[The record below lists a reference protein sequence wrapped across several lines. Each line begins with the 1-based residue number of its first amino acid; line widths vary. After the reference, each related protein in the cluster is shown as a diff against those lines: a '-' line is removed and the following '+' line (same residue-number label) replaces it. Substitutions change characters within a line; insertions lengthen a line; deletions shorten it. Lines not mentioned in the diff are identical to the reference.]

1 MQINAIFLFLLL
13 AAKIYSLEPTFINF
27 NYILNREMGI
37 NDLLKPIIISLLSTN
52 MTTINNLNI
61 SETCKSKLNRTYFS
75 TNNYTYNWRNWR
87 NIERS
92 VYYYS
97 KLFFDSSKNKNDL
110 GSPEKCQTKNNE
122 EINFLR
128 AFENLTYIS
137 VLIEKEKSYYEELK
151 NDNNNDAF
159 NFFGLCIIDGC
170 KKKDYIQLIYN
181 FIVNLKSNN
190 NIENNKIIEKEDIS
204 IFYLKNKIRQDKLL
218 IKILKYIPLIF
229 ILIHILFVICNWIP
243 LYLYKFFVYIFLCE
257 CKKKKKKGNIKIKR
271 ILSKDK
277 GQLVPRD
284 TDYSINNSLNA
295 SSMSYS
301 SKVDKVNEIINIL
314 FNIDKNFK
322 YLKEYKKENEN
333 SHDTGLS
340 YINGLRGISMIFFL
354 FGNVFMAI
362 YNSPVVEPNINHFFK
377 NLKNFFYFIFYFG
390 IKYSPKILIS
400 CSGFTLFYKFVCFL
414 DKKVEL
420 EKEIIKQREERISKT
435 EDRSSIS
442 DSDIFTNTSDK
453 NRKSIG
459 SKTFNFKSLV
469 HIKYLGIF
477 IAYQLHKYFIYIIM
491 MAFFLFSFY
500 EIISIF
506 HGIGPVWDFFNKKII
521 QPSHNIGKI
530 IPLFFGFQGY
540 LLPFL
545 RNGKYNLL
553 NYFNIVYQEIFY
565 FIIST
570 ILLFFGYKKN
580 IRIEVFIGII
590 ILILFLLRIIF
601 YICYG
606 FLNNRDYFS
615 FKNYGLFYSSVFYNY
630 IYYLIGIYFGM
641 LNYVIQKRYS
651 ILDCK
656 KNKKIYLIHSIQV
669 IEIIKKRK
677 KFPVYLGLIFFI
689 VFLLIIF
696 FQQIFTFI
704 LKLINKSI
712 KNTIISYDKN
722 IFVSIIMMIDSDIII
737 LAINLMAI
745 FMYLKGNNIISNFIN
760 NNFWTIFNKLYFS
773 FILFTNPIILY
784 VIYITETKIK
794 FDMINC
800 FFYSF
805 ISGILLFSMSSFVYV
820 VFELPYK
827 KAIRY
832 WFKFSEKEVNDERF
846 NNIET
851 SFNYSQTENKG
862 YSTDE
867 NNSEEEEINEDE
879 EDEEDYD

>member
-13 AAKIYSLEPTFINF
+13 ATKIYSSEPDFVNF
-27 NYILNREMGI
+27 NYVLNREMGI
-37 NDLLKPIIISLLSTN
+37 NDLLKPIIISLTSAN
-52 MTTINNLNI
+52 ITTINNLDI
-61 SETCKSKLNRTYFS
+61 SEKCKLKLNRTYFA

-110 GSPEKCQTKNNE
+110 GSPEKCQIKNNE
-122 EINFLR
+122 EITFLR
-128 AFENLTYIS
+128 AFENLTYIT
-137 VLIEKEKSYYEELK
+137 VLIEKGESYYEELK
-151 NDNNNDAF
+151 NDNNNVY
-159 NFFGLCIIDGC
+159 NFFGLCVIDGC
-170 KKKDYIQLIYN
+170 KKKDYIKLIN
-181 FIVNLKSNN
+181 NVIVSLKTN
-190 NIENNKIIEKEDIS
+190 NIENNKTIGKKDIS
-204 IFYLKNKIRQDKLL
+204 VFYLKNKIKQDKII
-218 IKILKYIPLIF
+218 IKFLKYIPLIF
-229 ILIHILFVICNWIP
+229 ITTHILFAICNWIP
-243 LYLYKFFVYIFLCE
+243 LYLYKFCIYIFLCE

-284 TDYSINNSLNA
+284 TDYSINNSINA
-295 SSMSYS
+295 SSMSFS
-301 SKVDKVNEIINIL
+301 SNVDKVNEIINIL

-354 FGNVFMAI
+354 FGNVFIAI

-442 DSDIFTNTSDK
+442 DNDLYANTSEK
-453 NRKSIG
+453 KRKSIG
-459 SKTFNFKSLV
+459 NNKTFNFKSLV

-477 IAYQLHKYFIYIIM
+477 IAYQLHKYFIYVIM
-491 MAFFLFSFY
+491 MGFFLFSFY
-500 EIISIF
+500 EIISLF
-506 HGIGPVWDFFNKKII
+506 HGIGPVWDFFSQKIVR
-521 QPSHNIGKI
+521 PSHNIGKI
-530 IPLFFGFQGY
+530 IPLFLGFQGY

-570 ILLFFGYKKN
+570 ILLFFGYKRN
-580 IRIEVFIGII
+580 IRIELFLGAT
-590 ILILFLLRIIF
+590 ILALFLLRIIF
-601 YICYG
+601 YTCFG

-615 FKNYGLFYSSVFYNY
+615 FKSYGLFYSSLFYNY
-630 IYYLIGIYFGM
+630 MYYLIGIYFGM

-656 KNKKIYLIHSIQV
+656 KNKKIYLLHSIQV
-669 IEIIKKRK
+669 IEIIKRRK
-677 KFPVYLGLIFFI
+677 KFPLYLTIIFFI

-696 FQQIFTFI
+696 FQQILIVIF
-704 LKLINKSI
+704 KLINKSI

-722 IFVSIIMMIDSDIII
+722 IFVSIIMLIDTDIII

-745 FMYLKGNNIISNFIN
+745 FMYLKGNNVISNFIN
-760 NNFWTIFNKLYFS
+760 HNFWTIFNKLYFS
-773 FILFTNPIILY
+773 YILFINPIILY
-784 VIYITETKIK
+784 VIYIAETKIK

-800 FFYSF
+800 FLYSF
-805 ISGILLFSMSSFVYV
+805 ISGILIFSAASFVYV

-832 WFKFSEKEVNDERF
+832 WFKFTEKEVNDERF

-851 SFNYSQTENKG
+851 SFNYSQTENPV
-862 YSTDE
+862 YSAD
-867 NNSEEEEINEDE
+867 EINSDDEENIEDE